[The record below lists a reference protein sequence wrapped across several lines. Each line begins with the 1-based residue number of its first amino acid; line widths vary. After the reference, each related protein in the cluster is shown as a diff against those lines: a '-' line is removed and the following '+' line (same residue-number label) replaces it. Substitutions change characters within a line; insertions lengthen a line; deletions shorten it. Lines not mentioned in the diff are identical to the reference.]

1 MTRSIVPLFY
11 FFVCLG
17 FVCATIKAVTEIVKN
32 QTKMNLAECSRLLC
46 SRSAYD
52 WIEGLH
58 ETEAGG
64 TAVYKVR

>member
-1 MTRSIVPLFY
+1 
-11 FFVCLG
+11 
-17 FVCATIKAVTEIVKN
+17 
-32 QTKMNLAECSRLLC
+32 MNLAECSRLLC

-64 TAVYKVR
+64 TAVYKVRWYIKKVQKASNNSQENVWS